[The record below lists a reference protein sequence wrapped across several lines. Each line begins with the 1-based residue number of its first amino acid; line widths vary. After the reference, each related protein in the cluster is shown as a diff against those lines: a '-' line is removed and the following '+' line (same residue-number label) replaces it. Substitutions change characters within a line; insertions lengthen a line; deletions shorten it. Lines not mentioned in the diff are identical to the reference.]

1 MGKGEYL
8 GEFEL
13 VVLIAVARHGS
24 DAYGMTVYDEIRE
37 TTGREVSVP
46 AVYVTLTRLE
56 QKKYVSSRKGTPTSD
71 RGGRPKKMYR
81 LRPRGV
87 RALEQS
93 RDMLD
98 RLWDGV
104 ELRPSPTQ
112 S

>member
-13 VVLIAVARHGS
+13 VVMIAVARLGS

-37 TTGREVSVP
+37 TTGRQGSVP

-56 QKKYVSSRKGTPTSD
+56 RKRYLATAKGSPTSD
-71 RGGRPKKMYR
+71 RGGRPKKFYR
-81 LRPRGV
+81 LLPAGI

-93 RDMLD
+93 RTMLD
-98 RLWDGV
+98 RLWEGV
-104 ELRPSPTQ
+104 ELRPHVSR
-112 S
+112 